1 MPYALPLA
9 RLRRRAAVVLSV
21 VAVGLVSACGGS
33 DDGGATGSGGGAEA
47 QPSGSA
53 AAGAFP
59 VSIPHA
65 LGTTTI
71 EEQPERVVTLGWGSQ
86 DVALALG
93 VVPVGMPKF
102 TYGGNAQ
109 GILPWNEDKLAGQ
122 APTLLDESDG
132 VPFEAVAAL
141 QPDVILATYSGIQQA
156 DYDRLAQIAPT
167 VAYPET
173 PWLTSWQEQTTLVGA
188 ALGKSTEA
196 QQLVAETEQ
205 AIAKAGTDNPVLAG
219 KSFTY
224 GNAAGPGAISAYV
237 TGDPRVTLLTGMGM
251 EPAPGIETLKPGSG
265 QFYADVS
272 IEQADTLDSDVL
284 VMWYGSEDVQKQV
297 EAQKLFQELPAVQ
310 RGSYVALT
318 DQSFVFATSAV
329 SVLSIP
335 WSLDTFVPQLVE
347 AAEKA

>member
-1 MPYALPLA
+1 MPHAPSPL
-9 RLRRRAAVVLSV
+9 RHLRRRAAVALSV
-21 VAVGLVSACGGS
+21 LTVGLVAACGGS
-33 DDGGATGSGGGAEA
+33 DDGDAADSGA

-53 AAGAFP
+53 SAGAFP

-65 LGTTTI
+65 LGTTTV

-102 TYGGNAQ
+102 TYGGNAE
-109 GILPWNEDKLAGQ
+109 GILPWDEDKLAG
-122 APTLLDESDG
+122 AEPTLLDESDG

-141 QPDVILATYSGIQQA
+141 QPDLILATYSGIQQA

-167 VAYPET
+167 VAYPKT
-173 PWLTSWQEQTTLVGA
+173 PWLTSWQEQTTLVGT
-188 ALGKSTEA
+188 ALGKATQA
-196 QQLVAETEQ
+196 QQLIADTEA
-205 AIAKAGTDNPVLAG
+205 AIAKAGADNPVLKG
-219 KSFTY
+219 KTFTY

-237 TGDPRVTLLTGMGM
+237 AGDPRVTLLTAMGM
-251 EPAPGIETLKPGSG
+251 QPAPGIETLEPGTG

-284 VMWYGSEDVQKQV
+284 VMWYGSADVQKQV